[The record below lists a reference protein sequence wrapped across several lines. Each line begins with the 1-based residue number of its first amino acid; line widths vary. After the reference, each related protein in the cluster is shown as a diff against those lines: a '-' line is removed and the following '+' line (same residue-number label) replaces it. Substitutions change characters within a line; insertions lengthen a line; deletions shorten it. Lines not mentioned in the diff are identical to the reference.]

1 MWHKYLSRIDA
12 IIIQV
17 EQFRREDDALSGE
30 RANMNIIYLS
40 PLGQRPIDNGI
51 IGCGKRNADAISLI
65 YSD

>member
-1 MWHKYLSRIDA
+1 MPSLSR
-12 IIIQV
+12 QV

-51 IGCGKRNADAISLI
+51 IGCGKRNADAVSL
-65 YSD
+65 